1 MKRFICLVSS
11 AAIAVALTACGS
23 SRHTTTA
30 VVVTNGPAASPA
42 PAKHGPPPHAPAHG
56 YRYKHDGDGVDLVY
70 DSGLRVYV
78 VAHTNNRYFYDG
90 HYYCRR
96 GSRWV
101 AADRL
106 SGPWTVTVAKDFP
119 LASTKGEKSMKA
131 EKGEKGKKKGKG
143 ARVN

>member
-1 MKRFICLVSS
+1 MKRLICLVSS
-11 AAIAVALTACGS
+11 VALALAIGGCGS

-30 VVVTNGPAASPA
+30 VVVTNAPA
-42 PAKHGPPPHAPAHG
+42 PAPSVHHGPPPHAPAHG
-56 YRYKHDGDGVDLVY
+56 YRMKHEGDGVELVY
-70 DSGLRVYV
+70 DAGLHVYV

-90 HYYCRR
+90 HYYCKR
-96 GSRWV
+96 GKRWA

-106 SGPWTVTVAKDFP
+106 SGPWTVAVARDFP

-131 EKGEKGKKKGKG
+131 EKHEKGKKKGKG